1 MRTLFKLIGGCI
13 VAAFAATS
21 IAAGPNLAIGA
32 NFTGSTYGVDSP
44 FVPPDTDGAVGRRH
58 IVEFINGFYA
68 VYLKKDGK
76 RVQSASLD
84 QFWSDAGATVRG
96 QLSDPRILFDPFS
109 RRWFASTP
117 SFNFGNG
124 PDDLLIAV
132 SKGTDPTQGWAGFT
146 IPFAGP
152 VGTFVD
158 FPTLGFDRDGVY
170 LFSNGTVLVVPK
182 SDLLAAPPSIAHA
195 VLLQSR
201 DLLTPNGTKLQPI
214 VSLDNAALPEPLLG
228 PWDVEGTL
236 FRRWSITGAITAPVL
251 DASDGFIPVTPYQGL
266 GNQGALQPDSGIGIY
281 TSSPNF
287 ASSVVM
293 RNKVIWGVQTVAN
306 QGRAALRWFAIDA
319 DSNAL
324 LQEGLIADPVLDVF
338 MGSIAV
344 NACNDVVIGF
354 NQSGTSQF
362 VSAYAVAGATIHN
375 VTTFGVPL
383 LLKSGVARYDV
394 TGGAILA
401 RWGDYSATVADPRH
415 PFTFWTFQEWP
426 SAQDV
431 WSIQITELKLHKSGE
446 AHEEAEDDGDANVND
461 QPMRDPGCRAG

>member
-319 DSNAL
+319 VSNAL

-344 NACNDVVIGF
+344 NACNDVVIGY

>member
-84 QFWSDAGATVRG
+84 QFWTDAGATVRG

>member
-319 DSNAL
+319 VSNAL

-344 NACNDVVIGF
+344 NACNDVVIGY

-401 RWGDYSATVADPRH
+401 RWGDYSATVVDPRH

-446 AHEEAEDDGDANVND
+446 AHEEAEDDDDANVNN